1 MTARTFGRKGGIAA
15 PAQRR
20 TALLA
25 HRPRSF
31 EPIERQAAGDDEIAA
46 KRAAFLAGERERG
59 DGAAKAQLAA
69 ATETALRAFKAEVE
83 FAALAADRSLK
94 IAYLLWFVTGLAGGH
109 RFYLRRPLSG
119 AIQALLFASCLGA
132 ALAQYYPAFGGLAL
146 SWLWMLGDGFLIRRM
161 YRTAGAGA
169 R

>member
-25 HRPRSF
+25 HQPRSF

-46 KRAAFLAGERERG
+46 KRAAFLAGERARA
-59 DGAAKAQLAA
+59 DAPRNMQLAA
-69 ATETALRAFKAEVE
+69 ATENALRALKSQVE
-83 FAALAADRSLK
+83 FAAFPADRSLK
-94 IAYLLWFVTGLAGGH
+94 IAYLLWFATGLAGGH
-109 RFYLRRPLSG
+109 RFYLRRPLTG
-119 AIQALLFASCLGA
+119 TIQALIFLGCVGGA
-132 ALAQYYPAFGGLAL
+132 VAQYYPAFAGLAL

-161 YRTAGAGA
+161 YRTAGA